1 MKYTPPPPLPS
12 GQRITRAT
20 TWLTLTIVWFTAHI
34 LALVAPN
41 KARLQLAAYGRAVQW
56 IFIAKALRQA
66 PALRAQPRSPH
77 NFART
82 RTITLR
88 RMTGSVLRRALRGHT
103 AAERARAIYGALT
116 NPNRPVAH
124 MKRRLARRLT
134 KLRVQPLPPRDI
146 GSAAPAPMHD
156 PRSIDSS

>member
-1 MKYTPPPPLPS
+1 MNDTPPPPLPS
-12 GQRITRAT
+12 GQRLARAV

-34 LALVAPN
+34 LVLVAPN
-41 KARLQLAAYGRAVQW
+41 QAKLQLAAYVRAAQW
-56 IFIAKALRQA
+56 VIIAKALRQT
-66 PALRAQPRSPH
+66 PASRTQPRSPH
-77 NFART
+77 FART

-134 KLRVQPLPPRDI
+134 KLRVPPLPPRDI
-146 GSAAPAPMHD
+146 GSAAPTPMHD